1 MAQAIRWSQG
11 FPAEPVRAGEGLKPA
26 LITVC
31 LTGEGNARRLK
42 GYLES
47 SVLNASDDI
56 AIFEIGLLNA
66 QRQREEIDRI
76 RREYHILAI
85 TGTMDPEVPGIPFY
99 PMGYVFSSQG
109 LLALSLIHISWCAP
123 RASTA
128 ES

>member
-1 MAQAIRWSQG
+1 MCIRD
-11 FPAEPVRAGEGLKPA
+11 R
-26 LITVC
+26 ITVC

-85 TGTMDPEVPGIPFY
+85 TGTIDVY
-99 PMGYVFSSQG
+99 KRQ
-109 LLALSLIHISWCAP
+109 A
-123 RASTA
+123 
-128 ES
+128 

>member
-1 MAQAIRWSQG
+1 MASDAVRRASLEDASLDEVAQAIRWSQG
-11 FPAEPVRAGEGLKPA
+11 FPAEPARTGEGLKPA

-99 PMGYVFSSQG
+99 PMDKRGYPE
-109 LLALSLIHISWCAP
+109 P
-123 RASTA
+123 RGP
-128 ES
+128 